1 MPPGLPP
8 RCGRLEHPG
17 GRTLEQLDDFLPYAQ
32 GCLKHPS
39 ERARLET
46 ILTLWTAKWTG
57 KKRVLDFSRS
67 LHGAYLHFNQF
78 MDGKWVQAF
87 TFVAT
92 RREGVCLRGPDVDR
106 ARKSH
111 KYRHNPLDS
120 APWTPCSRPGPCTWR
135 PAPRAMRW
143 SSSWKRPRTRPGPP
157 AWPRPSST
165 WAPKGCRTARIPA
178 KLLEPPCPPPAAS
191 SSLAFAPRVRG

>member
-1 MPPGLPP
+1 
-8 RCGRLEHPG
+8 
-17 GRTLEQLDDFLPYAQ
+17 LEQLDDFLPYAQ

-39 ERARLET
+39 ERARLEA

-120 APWTPCSRPGPCTWR
+120 APLDALFETWSLHLEAR
-135 PAPRAMRW
+135 PAGHAVEFFLEETPDE
-143 SSSWKRPRTRPGPP
+143 
-157 AWPRPSST
+157 T
-165 WAPKGCRTARIPA
+165 WAAC
-178 KLLEPPCPPPAAS
+178 
-191 SSLAFAPRVRG
+191 LAEVFQHLGA